1 MTETRR
7 PGLRSQAVR
16 TSNLSTILREL
27 HLNGAASRSHLVQR
41 TGLTRTA
48 VGALASELQANKLV
62 FETTP
67 EPDGS
72 PGRPSPIV
80 TPDSANNAVLALD
93 LMVDSIGVMAVGL
106 GGTVLRSVRRD
117 RDRRNLDGT
126 IADAA
131 NLIESV
137 RNSLEPSCR
146 LFGLGVAIA
155 GLVRDADRAVVLAP
169 NLGWVEIDV
178 VAQLKDLFEPDF
190 SIVVANEANL
200 GALAESRRGS
210 VAGHRDVLYLSGEV
224 GVGGGIIVDG
234 RLLTGSSGYAGEVGH
249 VPVRMDGRDCRC
261 GARGCLE
268 TEIGEEAL
276 LERIG
281 RPPDGGRP
289 AIIELMAAAEAGDS
303 TVLDG
308 LAEHS
313 RWLAFGLTGLMNA
326 LNPSAVVLGGLLATL
341 FPYLEGPLRAELD
354 RQLFP
359 TVPTLQNEVTIL
371 PSSIGVDA
379 PAIGA
384 AELAWDAALDEELIE
399 SLVLRST

>member
-1 MTETRR
+1 MTESPR

-16 TSNLSTILREL
+16 TSNLSTILSEL
-27 HLNGAASRSHLVQR
+27 HLKGAASRSHLVKQ

-48 VGALASELQANKLV
+48 VGALVTELQDNNLV

-80 TPDSANNAVLALD
+80 TPDGANNAVLAVD

-117 RDRRNLDGT
+117 RARRNFDHT

-131 NLIESV
+131 ELIDSV
-137 RNSLEPSCR
+137 RNSLDPSCR
-146 LFGLGVAIA
+146 LFGLGVAIP
-155 GLVRDADRAVVLAP
+155 GLVRAKDKAVVLAP
-169 NLGWVEIDV
+169 NLGWIEIDV
-178 VAQLKDLFEPDF
+178 VAQFKDLFEPGF
-190 SIVVANEANL
+190 PMVVANEANL
-200 GALAESRRGS
+200 GALAESRRGA
-210 VAGHRDVLYLSGEV
+210 VRGHRDVLYLSGEV
-224 GVGGGIIVDG
+224 GVGGGIITDG

-249 VPVRMDGRDCRC
+249 VPVRMDGRACRC

-276 LERIG
+276 LERT
-281 RPPDGGRP
+281 GRP
-289 AIIELMAAAEAGDS
+289 ADGGPAAVADLLEAAISGDKAVV
-303 TVLDG
+303 TG
-308 LAEHS
+308 LAEHG
-313 RWLAFGLTGLMNA
+313 RWLAFGLSGLMNA

-341 FPYLEGPLRAELD
+341 FPYLEAPLRAELD

-359 TVPTLQNEVTIL
+359 TLPTLQTDVTIL

-384 AELAWDAALDEELIE
+384 AELAWDASLDQGLIE
-399 SLVLRST
+399 SLVVRSA